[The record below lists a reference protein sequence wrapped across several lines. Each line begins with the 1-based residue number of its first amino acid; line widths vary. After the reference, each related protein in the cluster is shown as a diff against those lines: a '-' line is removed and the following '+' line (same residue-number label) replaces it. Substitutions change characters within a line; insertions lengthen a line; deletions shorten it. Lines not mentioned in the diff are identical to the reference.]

1 MILSPKSPF
10 LRKPT
15 LTLQRGFTL
24 IEVLV
29 ACAVLMLIVA
39 MLFQMMNMMSK
50 TWVAGRAQAETSVTA
65 RAMLDLIAEDIGESI
80 SRPDLPAFRD
90 ASGQPALIFYT
101 QRQGVTPQGNTNLV
115 RPLSLVSYDTANLLI
130 SSNSANTNASLV
142 RYDLYQNWNTNGP
155 FEQDAKISNS
165 SSVTS
170 SGGNDSNEIASG
182 IIAFNLAFLARD
194 QSLTANYYPPS
205 ASDPYYSIGT
215 NASSYPNKVSRAVVI
230 SVAMVDAK
238 TLNLLNLTGKLSTL
252 QGASFWTN
260 ATVSQHLLAN
270 WQDAIAGQGAY
281 AGQGGQL
288 ATNGLPSAVA
298 ANLLILERTIPL
310 PIQQ

>member
-15 LTLQRGFTL
+15 LILQRGFTL

-65 RAMLDLIAEDIGESI
+65 RAMLDLIAEDIGESV

-101 QRQGVTPQGNTNLV
+101 QRQGVTPQGNTNLM
-115 RPLSLVSYDTANLLI
+115 RPLSLVSYDTNNI
-130 SSNSANTNASLV
+130 ENGSLF
-142 RYDLYQNWNTNGP
+142 RYDLPQNWTTNTGWP
-155 FEQDAKISNS
+155 FEQDAKIAQAS
-165 SSVTS
+165 SLIINTNTGS
-170 SGGNDSNEIASG
+170 DPNEIASG
-182 IIAFNLAFLARD
+182 IIAFNFAFLARD
-194 QSLTANYYPPS
+194 QSLTANYYPPTS
-205 ASDPYYSIGT
+205 SDPYYT
-215 NASSYPNKVSRAVVI
+215 NNNVNGKVGYDPTKVSRAVVV
-230 SVAMVDAK
+230 SLAMVDAK
-238 TLNLLNLTGKLSTL
+238 TLNLLTLTGKLQQL
-252 QGASFWTN
+252 QSAQFWTSTN
-260 ATVSQHLLAN
+260 VSQHMLAN
-270 WQDAIAGQGAY
+270 WQDAISGQGAY

-288 ATNGLPSAVA
+288 AKSGLPSAVA